1 MVATTG
7 FAASVVV
14 RREKKTGTVGK
25 GGNPTA
31 PEEEATTGE
40 IRRIYPP

>member
-25 GGNPTA
+25 G
-31 PEEEATTGE
+31 ATLPHQK
-40 IRRIYPP
+40 RRQPQER